1 MSYRVE
7 ISAPAHNDLVDVREW
22 IMSETNAET
31 AEQYIDRV
39 KARLGRLTDFPNRG
53 TPRSDLA
60 PGLRTLSFE
69 RRLIIAYRVELE
81 IVRIVRVVDAK
92 RDLRRLFN

>member
-1 MSYRVE
+1 M
-7 ISAPAHNDLVDVREW
+7 DVREW
-22 IMSETNAET
+22 IMSEADAET
-31 AEQYIDRV
+31 AERYIDRV

-53 TPRSDLA
+53 APRPDLA

-69 RRLIIAYRVELE
+69 RRLIIAYRVELG

-92 RDLRRLFN
+92 RDLGRLFN